1 MIGQQTNTPNTPLT
15 PPSFVHLFFYSFPS
29 FPPPSHLT
37 FPAQFVSYLPCSFS
51 IFTPDLEGSKTIPRH
66 RSLSAHCSLPYC
78 DETTNSIFL
87 TLPAIARCRITHSP
101 ILRCV
106 VVQNLPPKKKKSRG
120 SLCRFPLCF
129 LSLVSSCL
137 FLFLFVSLVFCSV
150 LPCFSVGFFSCS
162 FLVFFCAPSFSFW
175 FSFFFAVSHDQCEF
189 WLEASSDYFVFV
201 SSELMD
207 SCPRHLALFYQTQ
220 HQAWPLLLSVMFEHY
235 LSWVELTRFRLS
247 CPFLFGSFTSAT
259 SIESLARLIYS
270 LQHDWY
276 DVFVL
281 ARSWKQAAE
290 NSQQSFGTSTQA
302 ALRAIYIIVDSLI
315 SWLGHKKLKL
325 HDFRRIIH
333 KVLDIP
339 TYHRLQ
345 RNTCLKSPI
354 HWPYEKRWSKCE
366 LRYLEDLL
374 LLTQHLHFVWVLFP
388 EIHHFLTC
396 FRSALRLNID
406 RLPKYCVLPYYQVI
420 SQTWCSL
427 TPYLS
432 PGDVT
437 RLSMTRQVLLHLHR
451 QMEVTYASFTLTVSS
466 FPQKKNGRVESLFV

>member
-1 MIGQQTNTPNTPLT
+1 MGNVWFRKI
-15 PPSFVHLFFYSFPS
+15 S
-29 FPPPSHLT
+29 PPPKKK
-37 FPAQFVSYLPCSFS
+37 
-51 IFTPDLEGSKTIPRH
+51 ER
-66 RSLSAHCSLPYC
+66 
-78 DETTNSIFL
+78 
-87 TLPAIARCRITHSP
+87 
-101 ILRCV
+101 
-106 VVQNLPPKKKKSRG
+106 KKKSRG
-120 SLCRFPLCF
+120 FLCRFPLCF

-137 FLFLFVSLVFCSV
+137 FRFLFSLWCFVLFFLVSLFVSFLALFLFS
-150 LPCFSVGFFSCS
+150 
-162 FLVFFCAPSFSFW
+162 CAPSFSFLV
-175 FSFFFAVSHDQCEF
+175 FPFGLPHLNDQCEF
-189 WLEASSDYFVFV
+189 WLEAFCDYFVFV

-302 ALRAIYIIVDSLI
+302 ALRAICIIVDSLI
-315 SWLGHKKLKL
+315 SWLGHKKLQL

-466 FPQKKNGRVESLFV
+466 FPKKKTHQKKWESRVFVCVTSIIEF

>member
-1 MIGQQTNTPNTPLT
+1 MNPC
-15 PPSFVHLFFYSFPS
+15 PS
-29 FPPPSHLT
+29 
-37 FPAQFVSYLPCSFS
+37 
-51 IFTPDLEGSKTIPRH
+51 
-66 RSLSAHCSLPYC
+66 
-78 DETTNSIFL
+78 
-87 TLPAIARCRITHSP
+87 
-101 ILRCV
+101 
-106 VVQNLPPKKKKSRG
+106 
-120 SLCRFPLCF
+120 
-129 LSLVSSCL
+129 
-137 FLFLFVSLVFCSV
+137 
-150 LPCFSVGFFSCS
+150 
-162 FLVFFCAPSFSFW
+162 
-175 FSFFFAVSHDQCEF
+175 
-189 WLEASSDYFVFV
+189 
-201 SSELMD
+201 
-207 SCPRHLALFYQTQ
+207 HLALFYQTQ

-259 SIESLARLIYS
+259 SIESFARLIYS

-290 NSQQSFGTSTQA
+290 SSQQSFGTSTQA
-302 ALRAIYIIVDSLI
+302 ALSAIYIIVDFLI

-345 RNTCLKSPI
+345 KNTCLKGPI
-354 HWPYEKRWSKCE
+354 HWPFKKRWSKCE
-366 LRYLEDLL
+366 LRYFEDLM

-406 RLPKYCVLPYYQVI
+406 RLPKYCVLPYYQGI
-420 SQTWCSL
+420 SQIWCSL

-432 PGDVT
+432 PGEVT
-437 RLSMTRQVLLHLHR
+437 RLSITRQVLLHLHR
-451 QMEVTYASFTLTVSS
+451 QMEVTYAIFSLKPP
-466 FPQKKNGRVESLFV
+466 PQKKNERRVYLRNTNHRI

>member
-1 MIGQQTNTPNTPLT
+1 MWFCKISPEKKR
-15 PPSFVHLFFYSFPS
+15 SF
-29 FPPPSHLT
+29 
-37 FPAQFVSYLPCSFS
+37 
-51 IFTPDLEGSKTIPRH
+51 
-66 RSLSAHCSLPYC
+66 
-78 DETTNSIFL
+78 
-87 TLPAIARCRITHSP
+87 
-101 ILRCV
+101 
-106 VVQNLPPKKKKSRG
+106 SRG
-120 SLCRFPLCF
+120 SLCRFPLCS

-137 FLFLFVSLVFCSV
+137 FRFLFVSFVFCSV
-150 LPCFSVGFFSCS
+150 FPCFSVGFFSCS
-162 FLVFFCAPSFSFW
+162 SLVFFLCPFFLFFGFPLCLPSHF
-175 FSFFFAVSHDQCEF
+175 DQCDF
-189 WLEASSDYFVFV
+189 WLEAFSDYFVFV

-220 HQAWPLLLSVMFEHY
+220 HQAWPLLLAVMFEHY
-235 LSWVELTRFRLS
+235 LSWVELTRFRLA
-247 CPFLFGSFTSAT
+247 CPFLFGSFTSAA

-302 ALRAIYIIVDSLI
+302 ALRTIYIIVDSLI
-315 SWLGHKKLKL
+315 SWLGHKKLQL

-366 LRYLEDLL
+366 LRYLEDLM

-406 RLPKYCVLPYYQVI
+406 RLPKYRVLPYYQVI

-437 RLSMTRQVLLHLHR
+437 RLSITRQVLLHLHR

-466 FPQKKNGRVESLFV
+466 FPKKKWESRVFVCVTSIIEF

>member
-1 MIGQQTNTPNTPLT
+1 MWFCKI
-15 PPSFVHLFFYSFPS
+15 S
-29 FPPPSHLT
+29 
-37 FPAQFVSYLPCSFS
+37 
-51 IFTPDLEGSKTIPRH
+51 
-66 RSLSAHCSLPYC
+66 
-78 DETTNSIFL
+78 
-87 TLPAIARCRITHSP
+87 
-101 ILRCV
+101 
-106 VVQNLPPKKKKSRG
+106 PKKKIIIISRG

-129 LSLVSSCL
+129 LSLPACFVSSLSLWCFVLFFLVSPLVSFLAL
-137 FLFLFVSLVFCSV
+137 FL
-150 LPCFSVGFFSCS
+150 
-162 FLVFFCAPSFSFW
+162 FFCAPSFSFW
-175 FSFFFAVSHDQCEF
+175 FSFFLPYHNDQCEF

-345 RNTCLKSPI
+345 RNTCLKILSI
-354 HWPYEKRWSKCE
+354 GHMKNDGVNANCGTLKIC
-366 LRYLEDLL
+366 
-374 LLTQHLHFVWVLFP
+374 
-388 EIHHFLTC
+388 
-396 FRSALRLNID
+396 
-406 RLPKYCVLPYYQVI
+406 
-420 SQTWCSL
+420 CSL
-427 TPYLS
+427 PSTCI
-432 PGDVT
+432 
-437 RLSMTRQVLLHLHR
+437 
-451 QMEVTYASFTLTVSS
+451 SFGCFFLKYTIS
-466 FPQKKNGRVESLFV
+466 

>member
-1 MIGQQTNTPNTPLT
+1 MGRVVWTSRFRG
-15 PPSFVHLFFYSFPS
+15 PSMV
-29 FPPPSHLT
+29 T
-37 FPAQFVSYLPCSFS
+37 
-51 IFTPDLEGSKTIPRH
+51 EGSV
-66 RSLSAHCSLPYC
+66 A
-78 DETTNSIFL
+78 FL
-87 TLPAIARCRITHSP
+87 AQA
-101 ILRCV
+101 
-106 VVQNLPPKKKKSRG
+106 
-120 SLCRFPLCF
+120 
-129 LSLVSSCL
+129 
-137 FLFLFVSLVFCSV
+137 
-150 LPCFSVGFFSCS
+150 FSDF
-162 FLVFFCAPSFSFW
+162 
-175 FSFFFAVSHDQCEF
+175 
-189 WLEASSDYFVFV
+189 FVFV

-207 SCPRHLALFYQTQ
+207 SCPSHLALFYQTQ

-235 LSWVELTRFRLS
+235 LSWVELTRIRLS

-290 NSQQSFGTSTQA
+290 NSQQSFGTSAQA

-354 HWPYEKRWSKCE
+354 HWPYKKRWSKCE

-388 EIHHFLTC
+388 EIHHVLTC

-451 QMEVTYASFTLTVSS
+451 QMEVTYAIFTLKVSS
-466 FPQKKNGRVESLFV
+466 FPQKKMGE

>member
-1 MIGQQTNTPNTPLT
+1 
-15 PPSFVHLFFYSFPS
+15 
-29 FPPPSHLT
+29 
-37 FPAQFVSYLPCSFS
+37 
-51 IFTPDLEGSKTIPRH
+51 
-66 RSLSAHCSLPYC
+66 
-78 DETTNSIFL
+78 
-87 TLPAIARCRITHSP
+87 
-101 ILRCV
+101 
-106 VVQNLPPKKKKSRG
+106 
-120 SLCRFPLCF
+120 
-129 LSLVSSCL
+129 
-137 FLFLFVSLVFCSV
+137 
-150 LPCFSVGFFSCS
+150 
-162 FLVFFCAPSFSFW
+162 
-175 FSFFFAVSHDQCEF
+175 
-189 WLEASSDYFVFV
+189 
-201 SSELMD
+201 MD
-207 SCPRHLALFYQTQ
+207 SCPSHLALFYQTQ
-220 HQAWPLLLSVMFEHY
+220 HQAWPLLLSVKFEHY
-235 LSWVELTRFRLS
+235 LSWVELTRIRLS

-354 HWPYEKRWSKCE
+354 HWPYKKRWSKCE

-396 FRSALRLNID
+396 FRSALRVNID

-437 RLSMTRQVLLHLHR
+437 RLSMTRHVLLHLHR
-451 QMEVTYASFTLTVSS
+451 QMEVTYAIFTLKVSS
-466 FPQKKNGRVESLFV
+466 FPPKKKWESRVFVCVTSILEFWVGLSLPVAHKLPCFAAISVLIRRFRLPSVNISPASSPLSCSWPPMIAHGDPPLDGGFHLLKDHGRLRSMPSLLTTPRMDVV